1 VEEDFDMEASN
12 ANQYLT
18 FTLDNEQYAIG
29 VSKVREV
36 LEHTKITKL
45 PRTAEFMKGIIN
57 LRGAGVPV
65 IDLRLKFGLPE
76 TAITKDTSIIV
87 MEVDSL
93 DGTVVVGALADAVHE
108 VIEIDEGSVEPAP
121 RFGTRLAAEFIKGVG
136 KKDDLF
142 IIILD
147 IDRIFNAEEISAIS
161 AEKESASREA
171 EAAKA

>member
-1 VEEDFDMEASN
+1 MEASN

-29 VSKVREV
+29 VGKVREV

-65 IDLRLKFGLPE
+65 IDLRLKFGLIG
-76 TAITKDTSIIV
+76 TSITKDTSIIV
-87 MEVDSL
+87 MEVDGE
-93 DGTVVVGALADAVHE
+93 DGKVVVGALADAVHE
-108 VIEIDEGSVEPAP
+108 VVEIDGKDIEPAP

-136 KKDDLF
+136 KKDELF

-147 IDRIFNAEEISAIS
+147 IDRIFNAEDMSLLS
-161 AEKESASREA
+161 AEREGAASQAAASSAQTVA
-171 EAAKA
+171 

>member
-1 VEEDFDMEASN
+1 MEASN

-29 VSKVREV
+29 VAKVREV

-76 TAITKDTSIIV
+76 TPITKDTSIIV
-87 MEVDSL
+87 MEVESQE
-93 DGTVVVGALADAVHE
+93 GTVVVGALADAVHE
-108 VIEIDEGSVEPAP
+108 VVEIDENSVEAAP
-121 RFGTRLAAEFIKGVG
+121 RFGTRLAAEFIRGVG
-136 KKDDLF
+136 KKDDAF
-142 IIILD
+142 IILLD
-147 IDRIFNAEEISAIS
+147 IDRIFNAEDISAL
-161 AEKESASREA
+161 ERTREA
-171 EAAKA
+171 EVV

>member
-1 VEEDFDMEASN
+1 MEASN

-29 VSKVREV
+29 VAKVREV

-76 TAITKDTSIIV
+76 TPITKDTSIIV
-87 MEVDSL
+87 MEVESL
-93 DGTVVVGALADAVHE
+93 DGSVVVGALADAVHE
-108 VIEIDEGSVEPAP
+108 VVDIEEGSIEPAP
-121 RFGTRLAAEFIKGVG
+121 RFGTRLSAEFIKGVG
-136 KKDDLF
+136 KRDDLF
-142 IIILD
+142 VILLD
-147 IDRIFNAEEISAIS
+147 IDRIFNAEEITVLASGKEEATAPVSA
-161 AEKESASREA
+161 
-171 EAAKA
+171 

>member
-1 VEEDFDMEASN
+1 MENTN

-29 VSKVREV
+29 VAKVREV

-45 PRTAEFMKGIIN
+45 PRTAVFMKGIIN

-76 TAITKDTSIIV
+76 TPITKDTSIIV
-87 MEVDSL
+87 MEVEGQ
-93 DGTVVVGALADAVHE
+93 DGAPVVVGALADAVHE
-108 VIEIDEGSVEPAP
+108 VVEIDEKSIEPAP

-136 KKDDLF
+136 KKDELF
-142 IIILD
+142 IILLD
-147 IDRIFNAEEISAIS
+147 IDRIFNAEEIQILA
-161 AEKESASREA
+161 KEDAMPAPA
-171 EAAKA
+171 EA

>member
-1 VEEDFDMEASN
+1 MEASN

-18 FTLDNEQYAIG
+18 FTLDNEQYAIS

-65 IDLRLKFGLPE
+65 IDLRLKFGLAE
-76 TAITKDTSIIV
+76 TPITKDTSIIV
-87 MEVDSL
+87 MEVNSL
-93 DGTVVVGALADAVHE
+93 DGDVIVGALADAVHE
-108 VIEIDEGSVEPAP
+108 VVEIDEKAVEPAP

-136 KKDDLF
+136 KKDELF

-147 IDRIFNAEEISAIS
+147 IDRIFNAEEITAL
-161 AEKESASREA
+161 ASGREA
-171 EAAKA
+171 EAAEAKP

>member
-1 VEEDFDMEASN
+1 MENTN
-12 ANQYLT
+12 ANQFLT

-29 VSKVREV
+29 VAKVREV

-45 PRTAEFMKGIIN
+45 PRTAVFMKGIIN

-76 TAITKDTSIIV
+76 TPITKDTSIIV
-87 MEVDSL
+87 MEVESQ
-93 DGTVVVGALADAVHE
+93 DGSVVVGALADAVHE
-108 VIEIDEGSVEPAP
+108 VIEIDERSIEPAP

-142 IIILD
+142 IILLD
-147 IDRIFNAEEISAIS
+147 IDRIFNAEEINILTANKEEAV
-161 AEKESASREA
+161 AETTA
-171 EAAKA
+171 

>member
-1 VEEDFDMEASN
+1 MEASN

-29 VSKVREV
+29 VAKVREV

-76 TAITKDTSIIV
+76 TPITKDTSIIV
-87 MEVDSL
+87 MEVESL
-93 DGTVVVGALADAVHE
+93 DGSVVVGALADAVHE
-108 VIEIDEGSVEPAP
+108 VVDIEEDAIEPAP
-121 RFGTRLAAEFIKGVG
+121 RFGTRLSAEFIKGVG
-136 KKDDLF
+136 KKDELF
-142 IIILD
+142 IILLD
-147 IDRIFNAEEISAIS
+147 IDRIFNAEEISVLAVG
-161 AEKESASREA
+161 KE
-171 EAAKA
+171 EAASAVKA

>member
-1 VEEDFDMEASN
+1 MENSN

-29 VSKVREV
+29 VAKVREV

-45 PRTAEFMKGIIN
+45 PRTDVFMKGLIN

-65 IDLRLKFGLPE
+65 IDLRLKFGLAE
-76 TAITKDTSIIV
+76 TPITKDTSIIV
-87 MEVDSL
+87 MEVEGQ
-93 DGTVVVGALADAVHE
+93 DGSIVVGALADAVHE
-108 VIEIDEGSVEPAP
+108 VVEIDEKSIEPAP

-136 KKDDLF
+136 KKDELF

-147 IDRIFNAEEISAIS
+147 IDRIFNAEEIQVLA
-161 AEKESASREA
+161 KEETAGVEASV
-171 EAAKA
+171 

>member
-1 VEEDFDMEASN
+1 MEVSN

-29 VSKVREV
+29 VAKVREV

-76 TAITKDTSIIV
+76 TPITKDTSIIV
-87 MEVDSL
+87 MEVESQE
-93 DGTVVVGALADAVHE
+93 GTVVVGALADAVHE
-108 VIEIDEGSVEPAP
+108 VVEIDEKAVEPAP
-121 RFGTRLAAEFIKGVG
+121 RFGTRLAAEFIRGVG
-136 KKDDLF
+136 KKDELF

-147 IDRIFNAEEISAIS
+147 IDRIFNAEDISAL
-161 AEKESASREA
+161 AATREA
-171 EAAKA
+171 EVAEAKA

>member
-1 VEEDFDMEASN
+1 MESTN

-29 VSKVREV
+29 VAKVREV

-45 PRTAEFMKGIIN
+45 PRTAMFMKGIIN

-76 TAITKDTSIIV
+76 TPITKDTSIIV
-87 MEVDSL
+87 MEVESQ
-93 DGTVVVGALADAVHE
+93 DGAVVVGALADAVHE
-108 VIEIDEGSVEPAP
+108 VVDIDEKSVEPAP

-147 IDRIFNAEEISAIS
+147 IDRIFNAEEISFIADNKTE
-161 AEKESASREA
+161 AAA
-171 EAAKA
+171 EASV

>member
-1 VEEDFDMEASN
+1 MEASN

-29 VSKVREV
+29 VAKVREV

-76 TAITKDTSIIV
+76 TPITKDTSIIV
-87 MEVDSL
+87 MEVESL
-93 DGTVVVGALADAVHE
+93 DGNIVVGALADAVHE
-108 VIEIDEGSVEPAP
+108 VVDIEEKSIEPAP
-121 RFGTRLAAEFIKGVG
+121 RFGTRLSAEFIKGVG

-142 IIILD
+142 IILLD
-147 IDRIFNAEEISAIS
+147 IDRIFNAEEISVIA
-161 AEKESASREA
+161 AEKEESAAVA
-171 EAAKA
+171 E

>member
-1 VEEDFDMEASN
+1 MEASN

-76 TAITKDTSIIV
+76 TPITKDTSIIV

-93 DGTVVVGALADAVHE
+93 DGRVVVGALADAVHE
-108 VIEIDEGSVEPAP
+108 VVEIEEKSVEPAP

-147 IDRIFNAEEISAIS
+147 IDRIFNAEEITAIS
-161 AEKESASREA
+161 TSKDEVKETETA
-171 EAAKA
+171 EA

>member
-1 VEEDFDMEASN
+1 MYMETSN
-12 ANQYLT
+12 MNQFLT

-57 LRGAGVPV
+57 LRGMGVPV

-76 TAITKDTSIIV
+76 TPITKDTSIIV
-87 MEVDSL
+87 MEVESES
-93 DGTVVVGALADAVHE
+93 GSVVVGALADAVHE
-108 VIEIDEGSVEPAP
+108 VVDIEDSSIEPAP

-136 KKDDLF
+136 KRDDSF

-147 IDRIFNAEEISAIS
+147 IDRIFNADEITVIAASKQHEAQSATV
-161 AEKESASREA
+161 
-171 EAAKA
+171 

>member
-1 VEEDFDMEASN
+1 METSN

-18 FTLDNEQYAIG
+18 FTLDNEQYAIS
-29 VSKVREV
+29 VAKVREV

-45 PRTAEFMKGIIN
+45 PRTAVFMKGIIN

-65 IDLRLKFGLPE
+65 IDLRLKFGLAE
-76 TAITKDTSIIV
+76 TPITKDTSIIV
-87 MEVDSL
+87 MEVESQ
-93 DGTVVVGALADAVHE
+93 DGAVVVGALADAVHE
-108 VIEIDEGSVEPAP
+108 VVDIDEKAIEPAP

-147 IDRIFNAEEISAIS
+147 IDRIFNAEEIQVLSAG
-161 AEKESASREA
+161 KEEA
-171 EAAKA
+171 PVAATV

>member
-1 VEEDFDMEASN
+1 MDTN
-12 ANQYLT
+12 ANQFLT

-29 VSKVREV
+29 VAKVREV

-45 PRTAEFMKGIIN
+45 PRTAVFMKGIIN

-76 TAITKDTSIIV
+76 TPITKDTSIIV
-87 MEVDSL
+87 MEVESQ
-93 DGTVVVGALADAVHE
+93 DGAVVVGALADAVHE
-108 VIEIDEGSVEPAP
+108 VVEIDEKSIEPAP

-147 IDRIFNAEEISAIS
+147 IDRIFNAEEINVLTSSKEELA
-161 AEKESASREA
+161 AETTV
-171 EAAKA
+171 

>member
-1 VEEDFDMEASN
+1 MENTN

-29 VSKVREV
+29 VAKVREV

-45 PRTAEFMKGIIN
+45 PRTALFMKGIIN

-76 TAITKDTSIIV
+76 TPITKDTSIIV
-87 MEVDSL
+87 MEVESQ
-93 DGTVVVGALADAVHE
+93 DGPVIVGALADAVHE
-108 VIEIDEGSVEPAP
+108 VVDIDEKAIEPAP

-136 KKDDLF
+136 KKDELF

-147 IDRIFNAEEISAIS
+147 IDRIFNAEEISFIQAN
-161 AEKESASREA
+161 KEETAA
-171 EAAKA
+171 EASV

>member
-1 VEEDFDMEASN
+1 MEASN

-29 VSKVREV
+29 VAKVREV
-36 LEHTKITKL
+36 LEYTKITRL

-76 TAITKDTSIIV
+76 TPITKDTSIIV
-87 MEVDSL
+87 MEVESP
-93 DGTVVVGALADAVHE
+93 DGNVVVGALADAVHE
-108 VIEIDEGSVEPAP
+108 VVDIEEKAIEPAP
-121 RFGTRLAAEFIKGVG
+121 RFGTRLSTEFIKGVG
-136 KKDDLF
+136 KKDELF

-147 IDRIFNAEEISAIS
+147 IDRIFNAEEISILAVGKEEAS
-161 AEKESASREA
+161 AAVTA
-171 EAAKA
+171 